1 MKKLIKSTILALSLV
16 IGAGSTVTFAAE
28 TENYVH
34 KAPTVYENV
43 NTNSIYLKIP
53 VDSNFGSGKVV
64 WQVQQ
69 PDGTWENVV
78 YPFSRDPQYFVGCAM
93 SLGISHPSLSMPQ
106 FYRVKMMNSTTGTTS
121 ISDPVSITP
130 YAKY

>member
-1 MKKLIKSTILALSLV
+1 MKKLITSTVLSLSLAIGVGSTITL
-16 IGAGSTVTFAAE
+16 AAE

-34 KAPTVYENV
+34 KTPPVYVNV
-43 NTNSIYLKIP
+43 NTSSIYLKIP
-53 VDSNFGSGKVV
+53 VDASFGAGKVV

-78 YPFSRDPQYFVGCAM
+78 YPAGSNPQYFVACSM
-93 SLGISHPSLSMPQ
+93 SLGISKPTLAMPQ
-106 FYRVKMMNSTTGTTS
+106 NYRVKMINRTTGTVS
-121 ISDPVSITP
+121 ISDPIKITP

>member
-1 MKKLIKSTILALSLV
+1 MKKFITSTVLSLSLAIGIGSTITL
-16 IGAGSTVTFAAE
+16 AAE

-34 KAPTVYENV
+34 KTPTVYQNV
-43 NTNSIYLKIP
+43 NINSISLKLP
-53 VDSNFGSGKVV
+53 VNASFSSGKVV

-78 YPFSRDPQYFVGCAM
+78 YPRTRNPQYFVGCSM
-93 SLGISHPSLSMPQ
+93 SLGISKPSLSMPQ
-106 FYRVKMMNSTTGTTS
+106 NYRVKMINRTTGTVS
-121 ISDPVSITP
+121 ISDPINITP